1 MNFNLKLL
9 LIPIVL
15 FIIGANY
22 AWLNPYPENKVYK
35 TTDIPFFWQFNPD
48 AGVEIVSGAYFPEA
62 YKMYKD
68 RINRPTYPILVNS
81 LGKVAKF
88 VLKPFKNL
96 SQLESAGAGYI
107 LLKILIFLLGAFICF
122 NVLNNFLNEQLS
134 LFGGFL
140 IFFSSF
146 SIDSFA
152 TFHTYE
158 LQFIS
163 PIIFIFLLLK
173 LKSSYSIYKNILF
186 SIIVGILLLG
196 RENYAIY
203 LSILIYC
210 GLNKQYLKVLISFI
224 SHLIPLGIYLI
235 YLKII
240 NIEYYNHEVTGYNQ
254 GNFLIN
260 LILDA
265 NYKELFLVTIN
276 SIYYFFKSIVIIFN
290 VLLFIII
297 YNFKKLK
304 KHRNLLIF
312 SIIAGTLTYLQ
323 FLAVRN
329 FSYSYLISDLTI
341 FVVVLSFIELKKI
354 SKTKIVLI
362 TSLYLIVNILTLANF
377 PLKSPHNFEF
387 RNQKV
392 LNQRK
397 DMINNFDEYS
407 DEDREKAKNGNL
419 IQN

>member
-48 AGVEIVSGAYFPEA
+48 AGVEIVSGAFFPEA

-68 RINRPTYPILVNS
+68 RINRPTYPILVNF
-81 LGKVAKF
+81 LGKVTKF

-107 LLKILIFLLGAFICF
+107 LLKILIFLLGAIICF
-122 NVLNNFLNEQLS
+122 NVLNNFLNERLS
-134 LFGGFL
+134 LFGCFL
-140 IFFSSF
+140 IFFTSF

-196 RENYAIY
+196 RQNYAMY
-203 LSILIYC
+203 MSILIYC
-210 GLNKQYLKVLISFI
+210 GLNRKYLKVLISFI
-224 SHLIPLGIYLI
+224 SHLIPVGIYLI
-235 YLKII
+235 YLKVI
-240 NIEYYNHEVTGYNQ
+240 NIEYYNHEVSGYNQ

-260 LILDA
+260 LIVGG
-265 NYKELFLVTIN
+265 NYKEFFIVIIN
-276 SIYYFFKSIVIIFN
+276 SIYYFFKSIIIFFN
-290 VLLFIII
+290 VFLLLIV

-304 KHRNLLIF
+304 KHRNFLTF
-312 SIIAGTLTYLQ
+312 FIISCSLTYLQ
-323 FLAVRN
+323 FLAVKN
-329 FSYSYLISDLTI
+329 FAYSYLISDLTI

-354 SKTKIVLI
+354 SQKKIVLI
-362 TSLYLIVNILTLANF
+362 TGSYLIISIMALTNF
-377 PLKSPHNFEF
+377 PLKSPYNFEF

-397 DMINNFDEYS
+397 DMINNFDKYS
-407 DEDREKAKNGNL
+407 EEDRKKAKNGNL
-419 IQN
+419 IEK